1 MIKRVIIGG
10 LLGGLAMFIWGS
22 VSHMVLGLS
31 ETAVKD
37 LPNEGPIT
45 AALQAGIKEPG
56 FYFFPAMEL
65 AGKTTKEEKEAAQKR
80 WNEKYAAGP
89 RGIVIF
95 HPTGQQFN
103 FGKRLALT
111 LGAQFAIGIILALV
125 LAQTHALRSYIG
137 RLALVVLLGLLPF
150 LMISF
155 PYWNWYAFPRNFTIV
170 ELADRLLTIFCG
182 GLVLAAVVKPAS
194 AKIEEAPAAT
204 QVATTATTA
213 G

>member
-111 LGAQFAIGIILALV
+111 LGAQFAIGVILALV
-125 LAQTHALRSYIG
+125 LAQTVALRSYIG

>member
-111 LGAQFAIGIILALV
+111 LGAQFAIGVILALV
-125 LAQTHALRSYIG
+125 LAQTVALRSYIG

-194 AKIEEAPAAT
+194 AKSEEAPAAT

>member
-125 LAQTHALRSYIG
+125 LALTDALRSYIG